1 MISQS
6 VEDFYFFNILE
17 RLFGLPRFQ
26 LYSLH
31 LVAPVFLLLSPCL
44 PTATHLSLP
53 SLVSTKCP
61 PLPRTPF
68 FQPNYHFKLEKNKP
82 TQMLQQILRLHPRSL
97 AALGALD
104 QNSQITPL
112 IAGFTAVSFRVLND
126 V

>member
-1 MISQS
+1 M
-6 VEDFYFFNILE
+6 EDFFLIFFNILE

-61 PLPRTPF
+61 SLPQTPF
-68 FQPNYHFKLEKNKP
+68 FQPNYHFKLEKKPKP